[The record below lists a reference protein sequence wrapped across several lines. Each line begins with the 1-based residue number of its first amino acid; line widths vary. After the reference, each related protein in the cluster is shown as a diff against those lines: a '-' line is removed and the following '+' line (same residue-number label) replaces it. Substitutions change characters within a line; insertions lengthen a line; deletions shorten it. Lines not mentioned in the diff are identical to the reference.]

1 MTLKL
6 TTVHVRYENYI
17 KYNFL
22 IDVSFFPLDVC
33 QKEEERP
40 VKSSPKPNKN
50 FPKLCCFDG
59 FDKPETTSTVKEKAL
74 RQEQSSAPTFC
85 LMPSLTINGRSI
97 ETATQIHQDSTGK
110 RYNNFAQMWRS
121 FLMNMKGQIRDASQR
136 TLVSMQLP
144 DCTLIVVLWEIEM
157 QFFFF
162 FQESR
167 LL

>member
-22 IDVSFFPLDVC
+22 IDIFIFSSYLDVC

-74 RQEQSSAPTFC
+74 RQEPSAPTFC

-97 ETATQIHQDSTGK
+97 ETATQVHQDSTGL
-110 RYNNFAQMWRS
+110 RYNNFAQM
-121 FLMNMKGQIRDASQR
+121 
-136 TLVSMQLP
+136 
-144 DCTLIVVLWEIEM
+144 
-157 QFFFF
+157 
-162 FQESR
+162 
-167 LL
+167 